1 MEKKQQVME
10 LWRKNFQ
17 DPEDFIQFYFNK
29 KYSDEDSLV
38 YEENNQA
45 LSSLLMLPYPMTCLG
60 VNIATSYISGACTIP
75 EARNQGLM
83 PLLLAEAL
91 VRMHKKQIAISTL
104 IPAEAWLFDYYRKWG
119 YVSVFDYSIETYD
132 PVFSLD
138 DSSIQVISPE
148 DFTPAFSR
156 NTFSF
161 FDQAMH
167 KRPCCIQHP
176 LEDYMA
182 IIEETYRCG
191 GRLLVAYQNQNICG
205 WALII
210 PEAKNILVNEIVYK
224 DKKEKLAL
232 FSRISQIWPNNPIHC
247 KRLPNGGRQM
257 SYGMARIIDA
267 RHMLQQFAQ
276 QNPALTLSIQLHDP
290 QLPINEGIYKISQ
303 GMCSRTEISNSPV
316 DAETDIP
323 TLTRA
328 LLGYHPEQ
336 LPFPFN
342 QIFPPQQ
349 PFMNLML
356 D

>member
-10 LWRKNFQ
+10 LWRKIFQ
-17 DPEDFIQFYFNK
+17 DPEDFIRFYFNK
-29 KYSDEDSLV
+29 KYSDENSLV

-45 LSSLLMLPYPMTCLG
+45 LSSLLMLPYPMTWLG
-60 VNIATSYISGACTIP
+60 INMTTSYISGACTIP

-83 PLLLAEAL
+83 PLLLVEAFT
-91 VRMHKKQIAISTL
+91 RMHKNQIAISTL
-104 IPAEAWLFDYYRKWG
+104 IPAEAWLFDYYRKLG
-119 YVSVFDYSIETYD
+119 YASVFDYSIEIYD
-132 PVFSLD
+132 SVFSLD

-148 DFTPAFSR
+148 DFNPDFSR
-156 NTFSF
+156 STFSF
-161 FDQAMH
+161 FDQAMR

-182 IIEETYRCG
+182 IIEEIYRCG
-191 GRLLVAYQNQNICG
+191 GRLLVAYQNRNICG

-210 PEAKNILVNEIVYK
+210 PEAENILINEIVYE
-224 DKKEKLAL
+224 DDKEKLAL
-232 FSRISQIWPNNPIHC
+232 LSRISQIWPNYPIHC
-247 KRLPNGGRQM
+247 KRLPSGGHQM
-257 SYGMARIIDA
+257 SYGMARVIDA
-267 RHMLQQFAQ
+267 RQMLQQFAR
-276 QNPALTLSIQLHDP
+276 QNPALTLTLKLHDP
-290 QLPINEGIYKISQ
+290 QLTINEGIYKISQ
-303 GMCSRTEISNSPV
+303 GMCSRTEILNSPV

-342 QIFPPQQ
+342 QIFPLQQ